1 MAHFRTELPGHL
13 RPDVPRR
20 AAPARS
26 LAMIIG
32 PVAAI
37 AFLFMAIALVFMM
50 TACKPADPVDEP
62 GAFTFRGL
70 PIHPAAV
77 ADLYRSPQGSVDLAV
92 FPGRGRPAFG
102 PWEDQPGWWIVE
114 YEENIATGKSP
125 FFAYA
130 AFTGPD
136 IGGNGAETYVVSI
149 TFDDGRAGDV
159 DNLLLLQKSGS
170 ALYLLGTWEE
180 GSACD
185 GGIFA
190 QRLEGDNFLYSRDLT
205 PVGMLELATD
215 VRLELVAHE
224 DLEAMADSCYAS
236 ANFIFRIPQVREEL
250 VSVRLY
256 DEPKPDEKGR
266 TDRFRYQSC
275 FNRLY
280 NALLDEG
287 KIVLTPAELNDF
299 ARRFRDECALADTSY

>member
-1 MAHFRTELPGHL
+1 MDKPLAAQH
-13 RPDVPRR
+13 PDVSIQ
-20 AAPARS
+20 AARS
-26 LAMIIG
+26 RTGPAAGRSMQALALAVI
-32 PVAAI
+32 AI
-37 AFLFMAIALVFMM
+37 SM
-50 TACKPADPVDEP
+50 TITAACKAPVPYDEP
-62 GAFTFRGL
+62 GAFTYRGV
-70 PIHPAAV
+70 PVHPAAV
-77 ADLYRSPQGSVDLAV
+77 ADLYRSPQGSVDLAA
-92 FPGRGRPAFG
+92 FPGAGRRAFG

-114 YEENIATGKSP
+114 YEENITTGKSP

-130 AFTGPD
+130 AFAGP
-136 IGGNGAETYVVSI
+136 IAGEVETYVVSI

-159 DNLLLLQKSGS
+159 DNLLLLQKSGGT
-170 ALYLLGTWEE
+170 LYLLGTWEE

-205 PVGMLELATD
+205 PFGMLELATD

-236 ANFIFRIPQVREEL
+236 ANFVYRIPQAREEL
-250 VSVRLY
+250 VSIRLY

-266 TDRFRYQSC
+266 TDKFRYQSC

-280 NALLDEG
+280 NAYLAEG
-287 KIVLTPAELNDF
+287 KIVLTPAELNEF

>member
-1 MAHFRTELPGHL
+1 MAPFCTELTEDFDPSAPGATAQ
-13 RPDVPRR
+13 V
-20 AAPARS
+20 
-26 LAMIIG
+26 LA
-32 PVAAI
+32 VAAI
-37 AFLFMAIALVFMM
+37 VMSAIVLA
-50 TACKPADPVDEP
+50 ACKSPVPVDEP

-70 PIHPAAV
+70 PVHPAAV
-77 ADLYRSPQGSVDLAV
+77 AELYRSPGGAVDLAV

-136 IGGNGAETYVVSI
+136 AGGVETYVVSI

-159 DNLLLLQKSGS
+159 DNLLLLQKSGGV
-170 ALYLLGTWEE
+170 LYLLGTWEE

-205 PVGMLELATD
+205 PGGMLELATD

-224 DLEAMADSCYAS
+224 DLEAMSDSCYAS
-236 ANFIFRIPQVREEL
+236 ANFVFRIPDAREEL
-250 VSVRLY
+250 VSIRLY

-266 TDRFRYQSC
+266 TDRFRFQSC

-280 NALLDEG
+280 NAYLAEG

-299 ARRFRDECALADTSY
+299 ARRFRDECALADAN